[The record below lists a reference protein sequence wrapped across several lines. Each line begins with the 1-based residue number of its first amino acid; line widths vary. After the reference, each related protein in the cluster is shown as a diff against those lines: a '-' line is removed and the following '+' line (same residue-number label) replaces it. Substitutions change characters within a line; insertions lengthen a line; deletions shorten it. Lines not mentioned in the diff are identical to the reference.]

1 MMVCP
6 EQHLRAAFSEN
17 VVRCLPAWCSRRARP
32 SQIVLSCAA
41 DRLNFCASQAW
52 SDFMQA
58 SHYTELIVE
67 LCRLFVLKV
76 EHGDV
81 HGTQLAPSG
90 VSQRA

>member
-1 MMVCP
+1 MTAQ
-6 EQHLRAAFSEN
+6 E
-17 VVRCLPAWCSRRARP
+17 
-32 SQIVLSCAA
+32 
-41 DRLNFCASQAW
+41 W